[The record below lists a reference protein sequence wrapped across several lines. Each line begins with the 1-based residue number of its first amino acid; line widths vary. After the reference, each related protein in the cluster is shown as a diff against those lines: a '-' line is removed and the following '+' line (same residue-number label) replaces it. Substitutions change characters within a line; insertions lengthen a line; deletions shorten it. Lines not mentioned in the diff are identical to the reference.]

1 MVQAIFGKVM
11 STAMDEDVR
20 LAGQEALSL
29 FLLV

>member
-20 LAGQEALSL
+20 LEERKLYL
-29 FLLV
+29 CFC